1 MTSEPAPSTGTLI
14 APEPPR
20 PSRARPPRGPA
31 PWWLWVPTVLVL
43 LPALVPFLGLLG
55 RVVGAGVDAV
65 DIATSGRTARL
76 IWNTVVLI
84 GVVTA
89 TAAVIGVAA
98 AWLTERTTLRGRS
111 VWRVVVALPLVIPSY
126 VIAMAFVSAFGP
138 TGLISGAT
146 GVPMPTMTGLP
157 GAWVAVTI
165 SSYPFVYLTV
175 RAALRRLDPAH
186 EEAARGLGASPS
198 RVFRTVVVPQLRPAL
213 GAGLLL
219 VSLYTLSDFG
229 AVSLA
234 RYDAFTRVI
243 YAQYAGRLD
252 RTPAAVLAVVLVLV
266 ALILVW
272 AERGTRGRAA
282 YYSRSPAR
290 PPRLIPLSTG
300 GTVGGTAFLTVLA
313 VASLGVPVITLVSW
327 VVRAGIDNLVIP
339 WGAMA
344 GSLSGSALAAMV
356 AAAAALPAAVLVTRH
371 PSRPTAWAE
380 RLAYTAFAL
389 PHITVALGMV
399 FFASRYLGGFY
410 QSLTLLVLV
419 YASIFFAQA
428 LGAARA
434 SLVQLSPSLEQASR
448 SLGMGP
454 LRTFGRI
461 TIPLARRGLLAGG
474 LLVFL
479 TAMKELPATLLL
491 RPTGFDTL
499 AVRIWS
505 AADELLYSRAA
516 VAALLLLAVS
526 AVPMYLLTTRER

>member
-1 MTSEPAPSTGTLI
+1 VTVEAGSPAGTLA
-14 APEPPR
+14 APQPPR
-20 PSRARPPRGPA
+20 PAAPRPRRGPA
-31 PWWLWVPTVLVL
+31 PWWLWVPTALVL
-43 LPALVPFLGLLG
+43 LPALVPFAGLLG
-55 RVVGAGVDAV
+55 RVFGAGGDAV
-65 DIATSGRTARL
+65 SIAVSERTARL

-84 GVVTA
+84 GLVTA
-89 TAAVIGVAA
+89 AAAVIGVAA
-98 AWLTERTTLRGRS
+98 AWLTERTTLAGRS
-111 VWRVVVALPLVIPSY
+111 VWRVIAALPLVIPSY
-126 VIAMAFVSAFGP
+126 VVGMAFVSAFGP
-138 TGLISGAT
+138 TGLITSTT
-146 GVPMPTMTGLP
+146 GIPMPRMTGLA

-165 SSYPFVYLTV
+165 STYPFVYLTV

-219 VSLYTLSDFG
+219 VALYTLSDVG

-252 RTPAAVLAVVLVLV
+252 RTPAAVLAVVLVLI
-266 ALILVW
+266 ALVLVW

-282 YYSRSPAR
+282 YYSRSVSR
-290 PPRLIPLSTG
+290 PPRLVPLG
-300 GTVGGTAFLTVLA
+300 GGATAGATVFFASLA
-313 VASLGVPVITLVSW
+313 AVSLGVPIVTLVSW
-327 VVRAGIDNLVIP
+327 VARAGTAITIP

-344 GSLSGSALAAMV
+344 GSLSGSALAAVV
-356 AAAAALPAAVLVTRH
+356 AAAAALPAAVLVARH

-399 FFASRYLGGFY
+399 FFASRFLGGLY

-428 LGAARA
+428 LGPVRA
-434 SLVQLSPSLEQASR
+434 SIMQQSPSLEQASR

-454 LRTFGRI
+454 LRTFGRV
-461 TIPLARRGLLAGG
+461 TVPLARRGLLTGA

-505 AADELLYSRAA
+505 AADGLLYSRAA
-516 VAALLLLAVS
+516 VAALLLLVVS
-526 AVPMYLLTTRER
+526 AVPMYLLTTRDR